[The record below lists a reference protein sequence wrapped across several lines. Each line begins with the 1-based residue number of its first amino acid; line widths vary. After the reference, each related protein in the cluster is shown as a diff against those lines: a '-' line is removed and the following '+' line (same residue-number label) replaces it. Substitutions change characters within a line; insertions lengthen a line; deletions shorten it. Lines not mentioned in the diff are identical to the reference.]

1 MIHYRKQYNNQK
13 KILQEIGKNEHK
25 RKQNQM
31 YVWINLQTQ
40 LEFRVGR
47 VKKSEKAVKWEDMEE
62 YWNWEEIKEKM

>member
-31 YVWINLQTQ
+31 YIWINLQTQ
-40 LEFRVGR
+40 LELRVGR
-47 VKKSEKAVKWEDMEE
+47 VRKSEKQWSGKIWKST
-62 YWNWEEIKEKM
+62 EIGKK